1 MAELERVMQMLGV
14 YLVKPVE
21 VHLSVVAI
29 HFSILATHFS
39 DAAIHLSAAV
49 REMHFSILAT
59 HFSDAAVQ
67 FAGAIHLSVAV
78 HAINFALPQLIV
90 FENFALHNIYYNR
103 RTGSKDSN
111 KTSNNIV

>member
-1 MAELERVMQMLGV
+1 MAGASVAELWPVVMVLGV
-14 YLVKPVE
+14 YVVKPVKI
-21 VHLSVVAI
+21 HLSVVAI
-29 HFSILATHFS
+29 
-39 DAAIHLSAAV
+39 
-49 REMHFSILAT
+49 HFSILAT